1 MDEREEKS
9 ETSSDDSVE
18 IPVNVVDDEDQGQT
32 EETPDEQSN
41 GEDAPDTSESSE
53 SDGPEESDELFV
65 EADDA
70 DVEVVDSEA
79 DGPDSDDPSELHDDA
94 RERIDE
100 LEARVEELQEE
111 RDHFEERMMRVA
123 ADLENFKKR
132 AKRNE
137 EELKKYGSKPLV
149 SDLLPTIDNLERAL
163 EHAKSSEEANIIDG
177 VEMVVRQLH
186 QQLAKHGVE
195 PFDATGE
202 EFDPE
207 RHEAIQQVETSD
219 HDSGEVLEQ
228 FQRGYK
234 IHDRLLRPAMVSV
247 AKQVESSEDDGE
259 SQGDQKTEE
268 ESDDASSE

>member
-1 MDEREEKS
+1 MDEREDNADAS
-9 ETSSDDSVE
+9 GDDSVE
-18 IPVNVVDDEDQGQT
+18 IPVNVVDDEEGDAS
-32 EETPDEQSN
+32 EEASEEDRPNQEAGSSN
-41 GEDAPDTSESSE
+41 DSGSSDGSESSGGGDESSQDDAGSE
-53 SDGPEESDELFV
+53 SDDLFV

-70 DVEVVDSEA
+70 DVEVVDTGDEGSDALSE
-79 DGPDSDDPSELHDDA
+79 PA

-100 LEARVEELQEE
+100 LEERLDEVKQE
-111 RDHFEERMMRVA
+111 RDQFEERMMRIA

-137 EELKKYGSKPLV
+137 EELEKYGSKSLV

-163 EHAKSSEEANIIDG
+163 EHARNSEEANIIDG

-186 QQLAKHGVE
+186 QQLEKHGVA

-202 EFDPE
+202 TFDPE

-219 HDSGEVLEQ
+219 HESGEVIEQ
-228 FQRGYK
+228 FQRGYM

-247 AKQVESSEDDGE
+247 AKQVE
-259 SQGDQKTEE
+259 
-268 ESDDASSE
+268 ESDDEETSEDESGE